1 MKTLLLNGCSF
12 GDCWTPTSE
21 FVKSLNC
28 DTVANISKVGI
39 SFQRTCRSTVEWI
52 AQNGNPHF
60 VIVPITF
67 SHRWELAV
75 GDVEDQLDGSWF
87 PIQRKELLHTTGHRL
102 NTDVDKSKLENL
114 IDLYYGS
121 IPTVKTYWDKLFY
134 ELIMFTAFLDNAGI
148 DYLMFDMCNEFD
160 KRHIKGYKGFD
171 KLKLIESNKKVIDI
185 FTFCGN
191 KFMWDS
197 MKDEDKKDNPDW
209 NIHHAPK
216 QYVELEKYL
225 LKHIDSR

>member
-1 MKTLLLNGCSF
+1 
-12 GDCWTPTSE
+12 
-21 FVKSLNC
+21 
-28 DTVANISKVGI
+28 
-39 SFQRTCRSTVEWI
+39 
-52 AQNGNPHF
+52 
-60 VIVPITF
+60 
-67 SHRWELAV
+67 
-75 GDVEDQLDGSWF
+75 
-87 PIQRKELLHTTGHRL
+87 
-102 NTDVDKSKLENL
+102 
-114 IDLYYGS
+114 
-121 IPTVKTYWDKLFY
+121 
-134 ELIMFTAFLDNAGI
+134 MFTAFLDNAGI

>member
-28 DTVANISKVGI
+28 DTVTNISKVGI

-75 GDVEDQLDGSWF
+75 GDGEDQLDGSWF

-134 ELIMFTAFLDNAGI
+134 ELIMFTAFLDNTGI

-185 FTFCGN
+185 FKFCGN

-197 MKDEDKKDNPDW
+197 MKDEYKKDNPEW